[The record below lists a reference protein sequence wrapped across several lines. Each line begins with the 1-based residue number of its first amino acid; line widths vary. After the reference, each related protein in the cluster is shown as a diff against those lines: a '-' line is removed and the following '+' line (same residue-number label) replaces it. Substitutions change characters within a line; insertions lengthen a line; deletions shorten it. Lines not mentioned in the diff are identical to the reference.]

1 MGDAHNG
8 LFLAAPR
15 RTGKSTFLQGDLTP
29 ALQQAGVEVVYVDLW
44 ADTRRDPGTLDI
56 DTSKIGQVDGL
67 TESGVLARAVTPC
80 HYDDQAAPGS
90 TGSRS

>member
-1 MGDAHNG
+1 MRIG
-8 LFLAAPR
+8 LFSNLAA
-15 RTGKSTFLQGDLTP
+15 TGSYESCGFWLQGDLTP

-90 TGSRS
+90 KGSRS